1 MVEQQT
7 TTSHL
12 PELLRRL
19 ETGWRI
25 EEPLLQRTV
34 LHGADGRASVL
45 EVVIRKDGE
54 RRVIALDDDP
64 DVGRFLEE
72 RRLAIFEV

>member
-12 PELLRRL
+12 PELLHRL
-19 ETGWRI
+19 EIGWRI

-54 RRVIALDDDP
+54 RRVIALGDDP
-64 DVGRFLEE
+64 EVGQFLEE